1 MLREGY
7 IMDYS
12 QGKVLA
18 DEIKKK
24 PLMLVLISGAF
35 VAVLNQTILTTALP
49 DIMKDLNLDASV
61 AQWLQSIFLLVN
73 GIMIPIT
80 AFLIERFTTRGLFLT
95 AMGLLAIGTLIGSVS
110 PNFAFLILGR
120 ILQAAGAGI
129 IMPLMQTIVFLVF
142 PVEKRGTAMGL
153 FGLVIAFAPA
163 IGPTLSGWLVD
174 HFDWRSLFYIL
185 LPFIL
190 SNIIVAF
197 FILKNVTIQKFSKI
211 DILSIVYSTLGL
223 GGILYAFSTAGG
235 SGWSSVQVIVSMLV
249 GATCLALFIV
259 RQVKIDHPIL
269 RFSVFNYRVFTVTT
283 ILGMIVFL
291 SLIGG
296 SVILPIY
303 MQNMLKFTAFES
315 GLILLPGALVMGIMS
330 PVTGRLFDKFGA
342 RWLSIIGLI
351 ILVITTFMLSNLTQ
365 NTTFIYLSV
374 VNAIRMFAVSMV
386 LMPVTTAGL
395 NELPPEL
402 IAHGTAMNNTMRQVA
417 GAVGTAVLV
426 TVMTNY
432 SVPAAGVSGLIHGV
446 NISFIVAGIIASIGL
461 LLSFFIKNKQA
472 KVESFKVTSLAN
484 ENK

>member
-1 MLREGY
+1 
-7 IMDYS
+7 MDYS

-18 DEIKKK
+18 NEIKKK

-95 AMGLLAIGTLIGSVS
+95 AMGLLAIGTLIGSGS
-110 PNFAFLILGR
+110 PNFTFLMLGR

-211 DILSIVYSTLGL
+211 DILSIVYSTLGF

-259 RQVKIDHPIL
+259 RQVKIDYPIL
-269 RFSVFNYRVFTVTT
+269 RFSVFNYSVFTVTT

-296 SVILPIY
+296 SVILPIL

-365 NTTFIYLSV
+365 NTTFIYLAV

-432 SVPAAGVSGLIHGV
+432 SIPTAGVSGLIHGV

-461 LLSFFIKNKQA
+461 LLSFLIKNKQP
-472 KVESFKVTSLAN
+472 KVESYKVTSLAN